1 MRTRTRLGEHPRL
14 LDVTRQRPYRSPF
27 LVDVLVPVPVYP
39 PGCFPVGLQGA
50 ELVQVPGQVPHIP
63 GVRAVFTQ
71 DGFLL
76 GRGVQPVSGHAT
88 TVAGTTDIPGRRQRG
103 TPPLPEGG
111 GPLRAFLMAAQAT
124 SARSQAQRTQA
135 RAAAERPPR
144 RRRDP
149 DRKERIL
156 VAAAALGARRGFD
169 AISMA
174 DIGAEAGIVG
184 SGVYRHFDS
193 KTAILVAMADRVM
206 DRLMTGRPDH
216 RGRAD
221 EGQSLTL
228 LVRDHI
234 EVALTDRDALA
245 VYHREVRT
253 LPEDERRR
261 LSRAQRHYIEE
272 WVHLLAPLRPDL
284 ADGEVRLA
292 VHAAIGA
299 IQSTLFFRSG
309 LADERLTEL
318 LEGMAHGCLGTPV
331 AGK

>member
-1 MRTRTRLGEHPRL
+1 
-14 LDVTRQRPYRSPF
+14 
-27 LVDVLVPVPVYP
+27 
-39 PGCFPVGLQGA
+39 
-50 ELVQVPGQVPHIP
+50 
-63 GVRAVFTQ
+63 
-71 DGFLL
+71 
-76 GRGVQPVSGHAT
+76 
-88 TVAGTTDIPGRRQRG
+88 
-103 TPPLPEGG
+103 
-111 GPLRAFLMAAQAT
+111 MAAQ
-124 SARSQAQRTQA
+124 RSS
-135 RAAAERPPR
+135 P

-184 SGVYRHFDS
+184 SGIYRHFDS

-206 DRLMTGRPDH
+206 DRLMSRAAEIVAACPDD
-216 RGRAD
+216 R
-221 EGQSLTL
+221 QSLSM
-228 LVRDHI
+228 LVRDQI

-309 LADERLTEL
+309 LADGRLTEL
-318 LEGMAHGCLGTPV
+318 LEEMAHDCLGIAPAPV
-331 AGK
+331 SELVLTN

>member
-1 MRTRTRLGEHPRL
+1 
-14 LDVTRQRPYRSPF
+14 
-27 LVDVLVPVPVYP
+27 
-39 PGCFPVGLQGA
+39 
-50 ELVQVPGQVPHIP
+50 
-63 GVRAVFTQ
+63 
-71 DGFLL
+71 
-76 GRGVQPVSGHAT
+76 
-88 TVAGTTDIPGRRQRG
+88 
-103 TPPLPEGG
+103 
-111 GPLRAFLMAAQAT
+111 MAAQT
-124 SARSQAQRTQA
+124 SS
-135 RAAAERPPR
+135 P

-174 DIGAEAGIVG
+174 EIGAQAGIVG
-184 SGVYRHFDS
+184 SGIYRHFDS

-206 DRLMTGRPDH
+206 DRLMSRAAEIISAFPDGR
-216 RGRAD
+216 
-221 EGQSLTL
+221 QSLSM

-309 LADERLTEL
+309 LADDRLTEL
-318 LEGMAHGCLGTPV
+318 LAVMAHDCLGITPAPV
-331 AGK
+331 SELALTT

>member
-1 MRTRTRLGEHPRL
+1 MTA
-14 LDVTRQRPYRSPF
+14 Q
-27 LVDVLVPVPVYP
+27 
-39 PGCFPVGLQGA
+39 A
-50 ELVQVPGQVPHIP
+50 
-63 GVRAVFTQ
+63 A
-71 DGFLL
+71 
-76 GRGVQPVSGHAT
+76 
-88 TVAGTTDIPGRRQRG
+88 
-103 TPPLPEGG
+103 
-111 GPLRAFLMAAQAT
+111 PLRRD
-124 SARSQAQRTQA
+124 SARGASSASA
-135 RAAAERPPR
+135 R

-156 VAAAALGARRGFD
+156 VAAAALGAARGFD

-184 SGVYRHFDS
+184 SGIYRHFDS

-206 DRLMTGRPDH
+206 DRLMTRSAQIIAAAPGDL
-216 RGRAD
+216 AAL
-221 EGQSLTL
+221 SL

-234 EVALTDRDALA
+234 EVTLTHREALA

-253 LPEDERRR
+253 LPADERRR
-261 LSRAQRHYIEE
+261 LSRLQRHYIEE

-284 ADGEVRLA
+284 TDGEARLA

-318 LEGMAHGCLGTPV
+318 MEVMAHGCLGT
-331 AGK
+331 AATRGK

>member
-1 MRTRTRLGEHPRL
+1 M
-14 LDVTRQRPYRSPF
+14 
-27 LVDVLVPVPVYP
+27 
-39 PGCFPVGLQGA
+39 
-50 ELVQVPGQVPHIP
+50 
-63 GVRAVFTQ
+63 
-71 DGFLL
+71 
-76 GRGVQPVSGHAT
+76 
-88 TVAGTTDIPGRRQRG
+88 
-103 TPPLPEGG
+103 
-111 GPLRAFLMAAQAT
+111 
-124 SARSQAQRTQA
+124 
-135 RAAAERPPR
+135 
-144 RRRDP
+144 
-149 DRKERIL
+149 
-156 VAAAALGARRGFD
+156 AAAALGARRGFD

-206 DRLMTGRPDH
+206 DRLMARSAEITAARL
-216 RGRAD
+216 D
-221 EGQSLTL
+221 ERVTLTL

-234 EVALTDRDALA
+234 AVALTDRDALA

-253 LPEDERRR
+253 LPEEERRR

-318 LEGMAHGCLGTPV
+318 LESMAHGCLGTDRAVLSESPLTKRVKGGHPSGGV
-331 AGK
+331 APR

>member
-1 MRTRTRLGEHPRL
+1 
-14 LDVTRQRPYRSPF
+14 
-27 LVDVLVPVPVYP
+27 
-39 PGCFPVGLQGA
+39 
-50 ELVQVPGQVPHIP
+50 
-63 GVRAVFTQ
+63 
-71 DGFLL
+71 
-76 GRGVQPVSGHAT
+76 
-88 TVAGTTDIPGRRQRG
+88 
-103 TPPLPEGG
+103 
-111 GPLRAFLMAAQAT
+111 
-124 SARSQAQRTQA
+124 
-135 RAAAERPPR
+135 
-144 RRRDP
+144 
-149 DRKERIL
+149 
-156 VAAAALGARRGFD
+156 
-169 AISMA
+169 MA

-206 DRLMTGRPDH
+206 DRLMSRSAEIIAAGL
-216 RGRAD
+216 D

-318 LEGMAHGCLGTPV
+318 LEGMAHACLGTDPVPTSELLLTNSGMSLPV
-331 AGK
+331 AAQRRGELGGPLVREEQAAAVDLDDLGGAGDGVTQPVGPLAAEEQVAGTPDDQGRDLQAAQGGFGRQQVAGAQ

>member
-1 MRTRTRLGEHPRL
+1 
-14 LDVTRQRPYRSPF
+14 
-27 LVDVLVPVPVYP
+27 
-39 PGCFPVGLQGA
+39 
-50 ELVQVPGQVPHIP
+50 
-63 GVRAVFTQ
+63 
-71 DGFLL
+71 
-76 GRGVQPVSGHAT
+76 
-88 TVAGTTDIPGRRQRG
+88 
-103 TPPLPEGG
+103 
-111 GPLRAFLMAAQAT
+111 MAAQT
-124 SARSQAQRTQA
+124 SS
-135 RAAAERPPR
+135 P

-174 DIGAEAGIVG
+174 DIGAQAGIVG
-184 SGVYRHFDS
+184 SGIYRHFDS

-206 DRLMTGRPDH
+206 DRLMTRAAEIISAFPDGR
-216 RGRAD
+216 
-221 EGQSLTL
+221 QSLSM

-309 LADERLTEL
+309 LADERLSEL
-318 LEGMAHGCLGTPV
+318 LAVMAHDCLGITPAPV
-331 AGK
+331 SELALTT

>member
-1 MRTRTRLGEHPRL
+1 M
-14 LDVTRQRPYRSPF
+14 
-27 LVDVLVPVPVYP
+27 
-39 PGCFPVGLQGA
+39 
-50 ELVQVPGQVPHIP
+50 
-63 GVRAVFTQ
+63 
-71 DGFLL
+71 
-76 GRGVQPVSGHAT
+76 
-88 TVAGTTDIPGRRQRG
+88 
-103 TPPLPEGG
+103 
-111 GPLRAFLMAAQAT
+111 
-124 SARSQAQRTQA
+124 
-135 RAAAERPPR
+135 
-144 RRRDP
+144 
-149 DRKERIL
+149 
-156 VAAAALGARRGFD
+156 AAAALGARRGFD

-206 DRLMTGRPDH
+206 DRLMARSAEIIAAGLGEQAT
-216 RGRAD
+216 
-221 EGQSLTL
+221 LTL

-234 EVALTDRDALA
+234 AVALTDRDALA

-253 LPEDERRR
+253 LPEEERRR

-309 LADERLTEL
+309 LADARLTEL
-318 LEGMAHGCLGTPV
+318 LEVMAHGCLGTVP
-331 AGK
+331 AALSESPLTSDGHPSDDGAPR

>member
-1 MRTRTRLGEHPRL
+1 M
-14 LDVTRQRPYRSPF
+14 
-27 LVDVLVPVPVYP
+27 
-39 PGCFPVGLQGA
+39 
-50 ELVQVPGQVPHIP
+50 
-63 GVRAVFTQ
+63 
-71 DGFLL
+71 
-76 GRGVQPVSGHAT
+76 
-88 TVAGTTDIPGRRQRG
+88 
-103 TPPLPEGG
+103 
-111 GPLRAFLMAAQAT
+111 
-124 SARSQAQRTQA
+124 
-135 RAAAERPPR
+135 
-144 RRRDP
+144 
-149 DRKERIL
+149 
-156 VAAAALGARRGFD
+156 AAAALGAQRGFD
-169 AISMA
+169 AISIA

-206 DRLMTGRPDH
+206 DRLMT
-216 RGRAD
+216 RAAGIIAASAG
-221 EGQSLTL
+221 ERECLSR

-234 EVALTDRDALA
+234 EVALTHRDALA

-261 LSRAQRHYIEE
+261 LSRLQRHYIEE

-318 LEGMAHGCLGTPV
+318 MEVMAHGCLGIAPAPVSESPSLTELRVGVPV
-331 AGK
+331 AA

>member
-1 MRTRTRLGEHPRL
+1 MTA
-14 LDVTRQRPYRSPF
+14 QAASASAASP
-27 LVDVLVPVPVYP
+27 
-39 PGCFPVGLQGA
+39 
-50 ELVQVPGQVPHIP
+50 
-63 GVRAVFTQ
+63 
-71 DGFLL
+71 
-76 GRGVQPVSGHAT
+76 
-88 TVAGTTDIPGRRQRG
+88 RG
-103 TPPLPEGG
+103 TAR
-111 GPLRAFLMAAQAT
+111 RA
-124 SARSQAQRTQA
+124 
-135 RAAAERPPR
+135 PR

-156 VAAAALGARRGFD
+156 MAAAALGARRGFD

-206 DRLMTGRPDH
+206 DRLMDRSAEIIAG
-216 RGRAD
+216 GLD
-221 EGQSLTL
+221 ERTSLTL

-234 EVALTDRDALA
+234 AVALTDRDALA

-253 LPEDERRR
+253 LPEEERRR

-318 LEGMAHGCLGTPV
+318 LEVMAHGCLGTVPAV
-331 AGK
+331 LSELPLTK

>member
-1 MRTRTRLGEHPRL
+1 
-14 LDVTRQRPYRSPF
+14 
-27 LVDVLVPVPVYP
+27 
-39 PGCFPVGLQGA
+39 
-50 ELVQVPGQVPHIP
+50 
-63 GVRAVFTQ
+63 
-71 DGFLL
+71 
-76 GRGVQPVSGHAT
+76 
-88 TVAGTTDIPGRRQRG
+88 
-103 TPPLPEGG
+103 
-111 GPLRAFLMAAQAT
+111 MAAQGT
-124 SARSQAQRTQA
+124 SAREVPA
-135 RAAAERPPR
+135 RAASARVPQ

-149 DRKERIL
+149 DRKQRIL

-206 DRLMTGRPDH
+206 DRLMA
-216 RGRAD
+216 RAGQIIAAGLD
-221 EGQSLTL
+221 ERESLTL

-234 EVALTDRDALA
+234 EVALTDHDALA
-245 VYHREVRT
+245 VYHREART

-318 LEGMAHGCLGTPV
+318 LEVMAHGCLGTAPAPV
-331 AGK
+331 SELSLTN

>member
-1 MRTRTRLGEHPRL
+1 
-14 LDVTRQRPYRSPF
+14 
-27 LVDVLVPVPVYP
+27 
-39 PGCFPVGLQGA
+39 
-50 ELVQVPGQVPHIP
+50 
-63 GVRAVFTQ
+63 
-71 DGFLL
+71 
-76 GRGVQPVSGHAT
+76 
-88 TVAGTTDIPGRRQRG
+88 
-103 TPPLPEGG
+103 
-111 GPLRAFLMAAQAT
+111 MAAQT
-124 SARSQAQRTQA
+124 SS
-135 RAAAERPPR
+135 P

-174 DIGAEAGIVG
+174 DIGAQAGIVG
-184 SGVYRHFDS
+184 SGIYRHFDS

-206 DRLMTGRPDH
+206 DRLMTRAAEIISAFPDGR
-216 RGRAD
+216 
-221 EGQSLTL
+221 QSLSM

-309 LADERLTEL
+309 LADDRLTEL
-318 LEGMAHGCLGTPV
+318 LAVMAHDCLGITPAPV
-331 AGK
+331 SELALTT